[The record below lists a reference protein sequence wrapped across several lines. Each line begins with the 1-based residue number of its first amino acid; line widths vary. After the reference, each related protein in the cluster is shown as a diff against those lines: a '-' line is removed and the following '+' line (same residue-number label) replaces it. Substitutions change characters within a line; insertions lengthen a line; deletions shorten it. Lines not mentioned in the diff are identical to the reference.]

1 MLNKFLSIKNII
13 WRNRYVHAYLQ
24 FLYKDIRELIIT
36 LVILVRPNFI
46 FKGKNMIA
54 PLFYFINS
62 TYNHSSVSILLA

>member
-1 MLNKFLSIKNII
+1 M
-13 WRNRYVHAYLQ
+13 HTYLQ